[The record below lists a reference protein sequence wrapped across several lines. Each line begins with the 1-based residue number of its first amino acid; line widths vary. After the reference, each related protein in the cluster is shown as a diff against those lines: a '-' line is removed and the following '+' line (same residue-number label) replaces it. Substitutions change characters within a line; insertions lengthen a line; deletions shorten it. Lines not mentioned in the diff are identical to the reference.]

1 MYRYILLCACILRAG
16 TLLAQTDSSATGKD
30 LREVVVTA
38 TRNEQP
44 AGKVPIPVTVIN
56 KPQLRSMS
64 VALLQ
69 QVLAGQTGLFITPD
83 HGTGMQMQGLDAQY
97 AHPAQRRAPD
107 RPYRRYAGPSRIMVG
122 K

>member
-56 KPQLRSMS
+56 KQQLRSMS

-97 AHPAQRRAPD
+97 VHPAQRRAPD
-107 RPYRRYAGPSRIMVG
+107 RPYRRYAGP
-122 K
+122 